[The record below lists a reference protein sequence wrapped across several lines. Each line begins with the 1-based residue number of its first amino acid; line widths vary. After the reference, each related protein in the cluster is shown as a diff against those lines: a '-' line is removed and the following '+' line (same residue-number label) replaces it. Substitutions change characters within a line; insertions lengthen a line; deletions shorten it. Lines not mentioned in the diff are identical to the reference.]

1 MGLVSWMTPEL
12 VPGRGH
18 PRSHVTL
25 LMLVLDLRMRGTGMF
40 SVEALPLAVS
50 KDEIEQMLH

>member
-1 MGLVSWMTPEL
+1 MTPEL
-12 VPGRGH
+12 IPNQGH

-25 LMLVLDLRMRGTGMF
+25 LILILDLRVRETKIF

-50 KDEIEQMLH
+50 KDEIEP